1 MNIKKIAA
9 ALCGIL
15 LLTGCTKDE
24 KPSVPDELIVNNSSA
39 ETEESFFPVTVGGIE
54 LESAAERV
62 VSLSP
67 AVTEII
73 AELGFSD
80 RLCGISVYCDYPE
93 ITTEAVGRTE
103 AVSRT
108 ETVGSSENPD
118 IEKIISLEP
127 NAVFTLTG
135 LSERDIYT
143 LNAAGIAVPELSAP
157 RSLEDY
163 SGLYRDIAAAFYG
176 RELTGSEKETEKAAL
191 AGNSARSALEAA
203 ADVSLDSFVY
213 VTGKLTLAGGNTF
226 ESAVLSLAGENLCGG
241 EGYCEPL
248 AAGEISPKYI
258 VADSSLSETEL
269 RASEELAAMLD
280 GGAVPL
286 FVTARCFER
295 PTARTAE
302 VFAEIGGQLST
313 YEAD

>member
-1 MNIKKIAA
+1 MNIKKITA

-103 AVSRT
+103 
-108 ETVGSSENPD
+108 TVGSSENPD
-118 IEKIISLEP
+118 IKKIISLEP
-127 NAVFTLTG
+127 DAVFTLTG
-135 LSERDIYT
+135 LSERGIYT

-226 ESAVLSLAGENLCGG
+226 ESAVLSLAGENLCDG

-248 AAGEISPKYI
+248 ATGEISPKYI

>member
-93 ITTEAVGRTE
+93 ITTE
-103 AVSRT
+103 
-108 ETVGSSENPD
+108 TVGSSENPD

-127 NAVFTLTG
+127 DAVFTLTG

-176 RELTGSEKETEKAAL
+176 RELTGSEKETEKPAL

-302 VFAEIGGQLST
+302 VFAEIKGQLNA
-313 YEAD
+313 E

>member
-1 MNIKKIAA
+1 MNIKKIVT
-9 ALCGIL
+9 ALCGIM
-15 LLTGCTKDE
+15 LLTGCTKDD
-24 KPSVPDELIVNNSSA
+24 KPSIPDELIVNSIAA
-39 ETEESFFPVTVGGIE
+39 ETEESFFPVTVGGVTIE
-54 LESAAERV
+54 SSAERV

-93 ITTEAVGRTE
+93 ITTDTVG
-103 AVSRT
+103 RT

-118 IEKIISLEP
+118 IDKIISLKP
-127 NAVFTLTG
+127 DIVLTLAG

-143 LNAAGIAVPELSAP
+143 LNAEGIAVPELNAP
-157 RSLEDY
+157 QSLEDY
-163 SGLYRDIAAAFYG
+163 SALYRSIAAAFYG
-176 RELTGSEKETEKAAL
+176 NELTDSEKETEKAAQ

-203 ADVSLDSFVY
+203 ADVRLDSFVY

-226 ESAVLSLAGENLCGG
+226 ESAVLSLAGDNLCGG
-241 EGYCEPL
+241 EGYCEPSAL
-248 AAGEISPKYI
+248 GELLPKYI
-258 VADSSLSETEL
+258 IADNSLSETEL
-269 RASEELAAMLD
+269 RSNDELVAMLD
-280 GGAVPL
+280 NGAMPL

-302 VFAEIGGQLST
+302 VFAEIKEQSA
-313 YEAD
+313 ADE

>member
-1 MNIKKIAA
+1 MNIQKIAA

-80 RLCGISVYCDYPE
+80 RLCGISIYCDYPE
-93 ITTEAVGRTE
+93 IT
-103 AVSRT
+103 T

-118 IEKIISLEP
+118 IDKIISLEP

-143 LNAAGIAVPELSAP
+143 LNAAGIAVPKLSAP